1 MGIFLFSFSLS
12 LSIKRKPI
20 DLWSHDVTLL
30 EVTFLVQT
38 IFMKFCILLKILFQ
52 VDLVE
57 QDKHFL
63 EKATEYLSGTLTNN
77 QCENHHLITSP
88 GNAKIGSLY
97 CAGLQNFDFSSAPVY
112 NVIWCQWV
120 LGHLTKVGKVIDL

>member
-1 MGIFLFSFSLS
+1 MIS
-12 LSIKRKPI
+12 RCYPTR
-20 DLWSHDVTLL
+20 SHA
-30 EVTFLVQT
+30 FLVKT
-38 IFMKFCILLKILFQ
+38 IFMKFSVFTKLLFQ

-63 EKATEYLSGTLTNN
+63 EKATEYLSGNLTNN
-77 QCENHHLITSP
+77 QCVNNHLFPSP

-120 LGHLTKVGKVIDL
+120 LGHLTKVGQVIDL